1 MLLKLL
7 KYELKSTGSRFLVAF
22 AVYIGAF
29 AVLFAF
35 FRDNVILV
43 TMFTASGLIALVA
56 ITMLTMFQR
65 YNTNLYGN
73 EGYLMFTLPVKG
85 RELLLSKLIS
95 TLIWMIALSIVGI
108 ASMVCFAFAYGH
120 IESFNLDV
128 FAQALLNNWPYFLL
142 LAFEYFLST
151 LLTIISI
158 YTSISVSKLPIWR
171 KFGVLMGLVTY
182 FVISFLQG
190 VPIFIMGYFKLI
202 NVTMHI
208 EGLSFIKDTYVSS
221 VIWIQTGFII
231 IFCVGLFFGISYLFE
246 KRISLK

>member
-65 YNTNLYGN
+65 YNANLYGN

-108 ASMVCFAFAYGH
+108 TSMLCFAFAYGH
-120 IESFNLDV
+120 IDAFNIDMIGQV
-128 FAQALLNNWPYFLL
+128 ILNNWPYLL
-142 LAFEYFLST
+142 VLVIEYFLST
-151 LLTIISI
+151 LLSIISI
-158 YTSISVSKLPIWR
+158 YASISVSKLPIWR
-171 KFGVLMGLVTY
+171 KFGVLVGFVTY
-182 FVISFLQG
+182 IVIGFLQG
-190 VPIFIMGYFKLI
+190 IPIFIMGYFRPLSS
-202 NVTMHI
+202 TLHI
-208 EGLSFIKDTYVSS
+208 EGFGIIRGTYSS
-221 VIWIQTGFII
+221 VVIWTQTGFII

-246 KRISLK
+246 KRTSLK

>member
-22 AVYIGAF
+22 AVYIGVF
-29 AVLFAF
+29 AVLFTF
-35 FRDNVILV
+35 FRDNVILTTV
-43 TMFTASGLIALVA
+43 FTVSGLIALVV

-65 YNTNLYGN
+65 YNANLYGN

-108 ASMVCFAFAYGH
+108 ASVVCFAFAYGH

-158 YTSISVSKLPIWR
+158 YTSISVSKLPVWR
-171 KFGVLMGLVTY
+171 KFGVPMGFVTY
-182 FVISFLQG
+182 IAICFLQG
-190 VPIFIMGYFKLI
+190 IPIFIMGYFKPLSS
-202 NVTMHI
+202 TLHI
-208 EGLSFIKDTYVSS
+208 EGFGIIRGTYSS
-221 VIWIQTGFII
+221 VVIWTQTGFII
-231 IFCVGLFFGISYLFE
+231 IFCVGLFFGISYLLD
-246 KRISLK
+246 KKTSLK